1 MKYLKGRLTYH
12 EENGDFGVAGM
23 NEENQDEKLSACVAK
38 LKDYEDLGFHPSDV
52 EMFLR
57 LYDEIVEKQDKLL
70 SEIARI
76 RHSNLLLEKELKNYQ
91 KAQPCFCAE
100 CGKPNFKS
108 SKFCSHCGKKLRGV

>member
-23 NEENQDEKLSACVAK
+23 NEENQDEKIHACIVK
-38 LKDYEDLGFHPSDV
+38 LRDYEDLGFHPSDI

-57 LYDEIVEKQDKLL
+57 NYDDMVERQDKLL

-76 RHSNLLLEKELKNYQ
+76 KHSNKLLENELKSYR
-91 KAQPCFCAE
+91 KAQPSLCTE
-100 CGKPNFKS
+100 CHKPNFRND
-108 SKFCSHCGKKLRGV
+108 KFCSYCGNKL